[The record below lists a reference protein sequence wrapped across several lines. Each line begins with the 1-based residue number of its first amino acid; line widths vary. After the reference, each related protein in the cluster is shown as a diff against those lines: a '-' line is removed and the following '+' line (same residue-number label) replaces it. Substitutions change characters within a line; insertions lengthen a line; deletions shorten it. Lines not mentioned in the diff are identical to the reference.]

1 MATEKNIQT
10 RIQHKHDIEANWLKA
25 TNFIPKAGELII
37 YDVDAT
43 HTEPRLKIGN
53 GTTTVNNL
61 PFAGDNSKA
70 TDTKVTQNAA
80 ITTAGEYPVILGNT
94 TSIAKITDAVN
105 KTSTLKYNPSTK
117 VLTAPTFRGGL
128 TTNSNNIIL
137 TESINYSTTLPT
149 SGTEGQ
155 LYFLE
160 DDSPA
165 LPIGG
170 SAGQVLVK
178 NSATDGDASWQTD
191 ISGNAATATHATT
204 ATSATTAT
212 TATKVNSSASTSKI
226 YMTGVTAANGTMYY
240 NSSVY
245 TSGSVLY
252 GAAWNDYAEYRI
264 CNENFIPGQVVCE
277 NGDDT
282 LSIATER
289 MQPGANIVSD
299 TYGFAIG
306 ETEEA
311 KCPIAVSGRVLAY
324 TYEPKEEFKAGDAV
338 CAGPNGTV
346 SKMTREE
353 IREYPER
360 IIGTVSAIPNYDI
373 WGAGKIKVNNRIW
386 IKI

>member
-53 GTTTVNNL
+53 GTTPVNNL

-94 TSIAKITDAVN
+94 TSIAEITDAVN

-137 TESINYSTTLPT
+137 TESTNYSTALPT
-149 SGTEGQ
+149 SGVEGQ

-165 LPIGG
+165 LPTGG

-178 NSATDGDASWQTD
+178 NSATDGDASWTTN
-191 ISGNAATATHATT
+191 ISGNAATATYATT
-204 ATSATTAT
+204 ANSATTAT
-212 TATKVNSSASTSKI
+212 TATKVNSSATTSKI
-226 YMTGVTAANGTMYY
+226 YMAGVTAANGTMYY
-240 NSSVY
+240 NTGVY
-245 TSGSVLY
+245 ASGSVLY
-252 GAAWNDYAEYRI
+252 GAAWNDYAEYRV
-264 CNENFIPGQVVCE
+264 CNDNFIPGQVVCE

-289 MQPGANIVSD
+289 LQPGANIVSD
-299 TYGFAIG
+299 TFGFAIG
-306 ETEEA
+306 ETEKA

-338 CAGPNGTV
+338 CAGPNGTI
-346 SKMTREE
+346 SKMTRNE

-360 IIGTVSAIPNYDI
+360 IVGTVSAIPNYEY
-373 WGAGKIKVNNRIW
+373 WGENNVKVNNRIW
-386 IKI
+386 IKV

>member
-128 TTNSNNIIL
+128 TTNGNNIIL

-178 NSATDGDASWQTD
+178 NSATDGDASWTTN
-191 ISGNAATATHATT
+191 ISGNAATATI
-204 ATSATTAT
+204 
-212 TATKVNSSASTSKI
+212 ATKVNSSATTSKI
-226 YMTGVTAANGTMYY
+226 YMAGVTAANGTMYY
-240 NSSVY
+240 NTGVY
-245 TSGSVLY
+245 ASGSVLY

-264 CNENFIPGQVVCE
+264 CNEDFIPGQVVCE

-282 LSIATER
+282 LSISSKR
-289 MQPGANIVSD
+289 LQPGANIISD
-299 TYGFAIG
+299 TFGFAIG
-306 ETEEA
+306 ETYQA
-311 KCPIAVSGRVLAY
+311 KCPIAVAGRVLAY
-324 TYEPKEEFKAGDAV
+324 TYEPREEFKAGDAV

-346 SKMTREE
+346 SKMTRLE
-353 IREYPER
+353 IMKYPER
-360 IIGTVSAIPNYDI
+360 IIGTVSAIPNYEY
-373 WGAGKIKVNNRIW
+373 WGEKNISVNNRIW

>member
-61 PFAGDNSKA
+61 PFAGDNSNA

-94 TSIAKITDAVN
+94 TSTAEITDAVN

-137 TESINYSTTLPT
+137 TESTNYSTTLPT
-149 SGTEGQ
+149 SGVEGQ

-165 LPIGG
+165 LPTGG

-178 NSATDGDASWQTD
+178 NSATDGDASWTTN
-191 ISGNAATATHATT
+191 ISGNAATSSSCTGNAAT
-204 ATSATTAT
+204 ATI
-212 TATKVNSSASTSKI
+212 ATKVNSSATTSKI
-226 YMTGVTAANGTMYY
+226 YMAGVTATNGTMYY
-240 NSSVY
+240 NTGVY
-245 TSGSVLY
+245 ASGSVLY

-264 CNENFIPGQVVCE
+264 CNDNFIPGQVVCE

-289 MQPGANIVSD
+289 LQPGANIVSD
-299 TYGFAIG
+299 TFGFAIG
-306 ETEEA
+306 ETEKA
-311 KCPIAVSGRVLAY
+311 KCPIAVSGRVLVY
-324 TYEPKEEFKAGDAV
+324 TYEPREEFKAGDAV

-360 IIGTVSAIPNYDI
+360 IVGTVSAIPSYET
-373 WGAGKIKVNNRIW
+373 WGTGNVKINNRIW

>member
-128 TTNSNNIIL
+128 TTNGNNIIL

-178 NSATDGDASWQTD
+178 NSATDGDASWTTN
-191 ISGNAATATHATT
+191 ISGNAATSSSCTGNAAT
-204 ATSATTAT
+204 ATI
-212 TATKVNSSASTSKI
+212 ATKVNSSATTSKI
-226 YMTGVTAANGTMYY
+226 YMAGVTAANGTMYY
-240 NSSVY
+240 NTGVY
-245 TSGSVLY
+245 ASGSVLY

-264 CNENFIPGQVVCE
+264 CNEDFIPGQVVCE
-277 NGDDT
+277 NGNDT
-282 LSIATER
+282 LSIAIER

-324 TYEPKEEFKAGDAV
+324 AYEPREEFKAGDAV

>member
-53 GTTTVNNL
+53 GTTIVNNL
-61 PFAGDNSKA
+61 PFAGDNSNA

-94 TSIAKITDAVN
+94 TSIAEITDAVN

-137 TESINYSTTLPT
+137 TESTNYSTTLPT
-149 SGTEGQ
+149 SGVEGQ

-165 LPIGG
+165 LPTGG

-178 NSATDGDASWQTD
+178 NSATDGDASWTTN
-191 ISGNAATATHATT
+191 ISGNAATSSSCTGNAAT
-204 ATSATTAT
+204 ATI
-212 TATKVNSSASTSKI
+212 ATKVNSSATTSKI
-226 YMTGVTAANGTMYY
+226 YMAGVTAANGTMYY
-240 NSSVY
+240 NTGVY
-245 TSGSVLY
+245 ASGSVLY

-264 CNENFIPGQVVCE
+264 CKEDFIPGQVVCE

-289 MQPGANIVSD
+289 LQSGANVVSD
-299 TYGFAIG
+299 TFGFAIG
-306 ETEEA
+306 ETDEA

-324 TYEPKEEFKAGDAV
+324 TYEPREDFKPGDAV

-360 IIGTVSAIPNYDI
+360 IIGTVSAIPSYET
-373 WGAGKIKVNNRIW
+373 WGTGNVKINNRIW